1 MSSNVVKIK
10 CSPWEAPAVST
21 KSRLQYF
28 FDLIKIVN
36 SVIDDNGRLTYQ
48 STGAPKPSQRNFAN
62 ATRKL

>member
-48 STGAPKPSQRNFAN
+48 STGAP
-62 ATRKL
+62 